1 MNITQ
6 GLKCKECGEHY
17 SDAPIYICEECFG
30 PLEVDNSFNHS
41 HIEKRSNEPYAS
53 LVEDK
58 SSLKLGRTPLFQAK
72 RLGKELGLK
81 SLYLKDEGASYPSMS
96 FKDRVVASALTKAID
111 FGFNIV
117 ACASTGNLANTLA
130 ARSASAGIQSVIF
143 VPFETDYNKI
153 SQAISCGAIIFE
165 VDGNYDDANRLCS
178 EIQETLGWAV
188 INGNLK
194 PYYLEGVKPLACE
207 IIDEMR
213 DTSPRS
219 IVLPMGGGGLLS
231 SMWKG
236 ICEMKDLDLIY
247 SSPPALF
254 GAQASGSAPIVTAWK
269 NNTSEIRPVKPDTA
283 ISSIAIGDPPDGYY
297 AIEAIKN
304 SGGAAMAVPD
314 DEAFRMINLLAKKE
328 GIITG
333 GAGAVALC
341 AAKKLVQLGR
351 IDSRE
356 PIVVVLT
363 DRGQSNIPI
372 NDLGKEK
379 KNIVKINAN
388 LSSFMDTWNQS
399 YSKQSNNDF

>member
-1 MNITQ
+1 MNRTQ
-6 GLKCKECGEHY
+6 GLKCKECGERY
-17 SDAPIYICEECFG
+17 SDAPLYICEECFG
-30 PLEVDNSFNHS
+30 PLEVDNSFNHTNV
-41 HIEKRSNEPYAS
+41 EKRSNEPFAS
-53 LVEDK
+53 LVDDK
-58 SSLKLGRTPLFQAK
+58 SALKLGGTPLFQAK
-72 RLGKELGLK
+72 RLGSELGLK
-81 SLYLKDEGASYPSMS
+81 SLYLKDEGASYPSLS
-96 FKDRVVASALTKAID
+96 FKDRVVSSALKKAID

-143 VPFETDYNKI
+143 VPLDTDYNKI

-165 VDGNYDDANRLCS
+165 VEGNYDDANRLCS
-178 EIQETLGWAV
+178 EVQETLGWAV

-194 PYYLEGVKPLACE
+194 PYYLEGVKPLAFE

-213 DTSPRS
+213 DTPPRS

-236 ICEMKDLDLIY
+236 LCEMKDLDLI
-247 SSPPALF
+247 SSLPAVF
-254 GAQASGSAPIVTAWK
+254 GAQASGSAPIVSAWK
-269 NNTSEIRPVKPDTA
+269 NDTNEIRPVKPDTA

-297 AIEAIKN
+297 AIEAIKK

-314 DEAFRMINLLAKKE
+314 DEAFKMINLLAEKE

-351 IDSRE
+351 IDSSDA
-356 PIVVVLT
+356 IVVVLT
-363 DRGQSNIPI
+363 DRGQSNLPS
-372 NDLGKEK
+372 NDLEKEK
-379 KNIVKINAN
+379 KNIVKVNAN
-388 LSSFMDTWNQS
+388 LSSFMDIWNQN